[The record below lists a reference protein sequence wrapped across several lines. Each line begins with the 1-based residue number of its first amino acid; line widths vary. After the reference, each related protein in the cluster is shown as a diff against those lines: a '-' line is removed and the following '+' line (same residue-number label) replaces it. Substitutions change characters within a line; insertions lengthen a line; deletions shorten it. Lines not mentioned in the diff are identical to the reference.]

1 MTKVPKIIINYKTYE
16 QSTGSKALKLSQYAQ
31 EVTDETG
38 IEIAI
43 APQAVNLAQI
53 CEAVDVPVYA
63 QHIDPITPGGHTGSY
78 LPEAL
83 IETGISGSLINH
95 SEKRLTLADI
105 DAVVEIIRKNNLTSI
120 LCTDNIKTSAACAS
134 FEPDYIAIEPPEL
147 IGSGVAVSQANPEIV
162 ENSVEAIHNVN
173 KDIKVLCG
181 AGISTSDDLVS
192 AMELGADG
200 VLLASGIIKAEDQ
213 KQAMLELVDKV

>member
-63 QHIDPITPGGHTGSY
+63 QHIDPITPGGHTTFLLQY
-78 LPEAL
+78 FPPVIL
-83 IETGISGSLINH
+83 ISSFLFNIN
-95 SEKRLTLADI
+95 
-105 DAVVEIIRKNNLTSI
+105 
-120 LCTDNIKTSAACAS
+120 
-134 FEPDYIAIEPPEL
+134 
-147 IGSGVAVSQANPEIV
+147 SQHI
-162 ENSVEAIHNVN
+162 
-173 KDIKVLCG
+173 VLC
-181 AGISTSDDLVS
+181 
-192 AMELGADG
+192 AD
-200 VLLASGIIKAEDQ
+200 
-213 KQAMLELVDKV
+213 

>member
-1 MTKVPKIIINYKTYE
+1 M
-16 QSTGSKALKLSQYAQ
+16 
-31 EVTDETG
+31 TDETG

-120 LCTDNIKTSAACAS
+120 LCTNNIKTSAACAS